1 MRTFATNSD
10 RDIYL
15 GTDGNLVIATGLD
28 ACLESCRRAGFVRLG
43 ELPYAQTRGAPFL
56 DIMESLDLSLYEFY
70 IRQVLLTVPGVNSV
84 ESVEFT
90 VAGESLNYTAQVN
103 TIYGTGTVTNG
114 DV

>member
-1 MRTFATNSD
+1 MRTLATNGA

-15 GTDGNLVIATGLD
+15 GTDGNLVIATGLE

-56 DIMESLDLSLYEFY
+56 DIMETVDLSLFEFY
-70 IRQVLLTVPGVNSV
+70 IRQVLLTVPGVTSV

-90 VAGESLNYTAQVN
+90 MAGETLNYTSQVK

-114 DV
+114 DI